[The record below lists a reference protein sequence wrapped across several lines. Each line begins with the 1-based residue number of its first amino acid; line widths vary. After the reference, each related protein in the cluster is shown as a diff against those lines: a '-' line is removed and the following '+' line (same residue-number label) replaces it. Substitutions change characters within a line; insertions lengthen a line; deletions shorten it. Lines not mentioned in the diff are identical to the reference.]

1 MTMLDGIQTQA
12 LADADIASFFPSNF
26 LWGAATSSYQI
37 EGATREDGRGMSI
50 WDHFSTLPGAIAGG
64 ETGDVAVDYYHRWPA
79 DIALMKELGF
89 NSYCFSIAWPRI
101 LPDGSGP
108 VNEKGLDFYERLI
121 DNLLAQG
128 ITPCTKL
135 YHWDLPQAL
144 QEKGGWE
151 NRDTAYLFAEYAEIV
166 ARRLGDRVPYW
177 ITHNEPWCASFL
189 GYGIGVHAP
198 GIRENQ
204 WAVQAAHHLLLS
216 HGLAIPRLRA
226 HVKPDAQL
234 GITLNLYPVYPADDR
249 PETQKGVA
257 WVDAFK
263 NRWFLDPIFRASY
276 PQDFFEEFGVQ
287 PPVMLADDLTT
298 ISAPI
303 DFLGVNY
310 YSRTLVR
317 GRTEEEVQEH
327 GGSSKYEEVAG
338 IPSSD
343 YTAMGWEVYP
353 QGLSD
358 ILMRIN
364 RDYAPPAIMIT
375 ENGAAFNDELQN
387 GSRVH
392 DAERTSY
399 LREHISSV
407 ANALANGVPMKG
419 YFAWSLMDNF
429 EWSEGYS
436 KRFGIVYVDYPTQQ
450 RIVKDSGRWY
460 SSFLTSQSAT

>member
-1 MTMLDGIQTQA
+1 ML
-12 LADADIASFFPSNF
+12 
-26 LWGAATSSYQI
+26 
-37 EGATREDGRGMSI
+37 E
-50 WDHFSTLPGAIAGG
+50 
-64 ETGDVAVDYYHRWPA
+64 
-79 DIALMKELGF
+79 
-89 NSYCFSIAWPRI
+89 
-101 LPDGSGP
+101 
-108 VNEKGLDFYERLI
+108 
-121 DNLLAQG
+121 
-128 ITPCTKL
+128 
-135 YHWDLPQAL
+135 
-144 QEKGGWE
+144 
-151 NRDTAYLFAEYAEIV
+151 
-166 ARRLGDRVPYW
+166 
-177 ITHNEPWCASFL
+177 
-189 GYGIGVHAP
+189 
-198 GIRENQ
+198 
-204 WAVQAAHHLLLS
+204 
-216 HGLAIPRLRA
+216 
-226 HVKPDAQL
+226 
-234 GITLNLYPVYPADDR
+234 
-249 PETQKGVA
+249 
-257 WVDAFK
+257 
-263 NRWFLDPIFRASY
+263 
-276 PQDFFEEFGVQ
+276 
-287 PPVMLADDLTT
+287 DDLTT

>member
-1 MTMLDGIQTQA
+1 MTMLDGIQTQG
-12 LADADIASFFPSNF
+12 LTDADIASFFPSDF

-37 EGATREDGRGMSI
+37 EGATREDGRGTSI
-50 WDHFSTLPGAIAGG
+50 WDRLCTLPGAVVGG
-64 ETGDVAVDYYHRWPA
+64 DTGDIAVDHYHRWPE

-101 LPDGSGP
+101 LPDGVGT
-108 VNEKGLDFYERLI
+108 VNEKGLDFYERLV

-128 ITPCTKL
+128 IAPCTKL

-144 QEKGGWE
+144 QDKGGWV
-151 NRDTAYLFAEYAEIV
+151 NRDTAYHFAEYAEIV

-177 ITHNEPWCASFL
+177 ITHNEPWCAAFL
-189 GYGIGVHAP
+189 GYGIGMHAP
-198 GIRENQ
+198 GVRDDQ
-204 WAVQAAHHLLLS
+204 LAVQAAHHLLLS
-216 HGLAIPRLRA
+216 HGLAMPRLRA
-226 HVKPDAQL
+226 HTKADAQL
-234 GITLNLYPVYPADDR
+234 GITLNLYPVYAADDR
-249 PETQKGVA
+249 PETQQGVV

-276 PQDFFEEFGVQ
+276 PQDFFGEFGVQ
-287 PPVMLADDLTT
+287 PPTMQQDDLAT
-298 ISAPI
+298 IAAPI

-310 YSRTLVR
+310 YSRTVVR
-317 GRTEEEVQEH
+317 GRSEEERNEQ
-327 GGSSKYEEVAG
+327 GSGKYEEVAV
-338 IPSSD
+338 IPGAD
-343 YTAMGWEVYP
+343 YTAMGWEIYP

-358 ILMRIN
+358 ILVRVN
-364 RDYAPPAIMIT
+364 QDYAPSAIMVT
-375 ENGAAFNDELQN
+375 ENGAAFDDALHN

-392 DAERTSY
+392 DAERTAY
-399 LREHISSV
+399 LREHISAV
-407 ANALANGVPMKG
+407 ARALAKGVPMKG

-460 SSFLTSQSAT
+460 SSFLATQSAT